1 MSGSVSSGPHFW
13 VNGRPGHAL
22 PLPDRGLEFG
32 DGLFE
37 TLLLLDGVPQFPEFH
52 ERRLRRG
59 FECLRFAGATPE
71 LASLIAPALDR
82 AAGFQRA
89 ALRLTLSRAAGSRG
103 YPPGQG
109 VDHRCVLRLTPIGT
123 DAPAHTSPATLGV
136 SSMALASQPALAG
149 IKHLNRL
156 EQVLAAREAAQ
167 SGADDM
173 VMLDQAGKVV
183 STTAGNLYM
192 FAQGKIH
199 TPRIGDCGIAG
210 TRRKLLLEQW
220 APALGLEVVQR
231 DLDPAELVSAEELFY
246 SNSLW
251 GLRPVGELGARLFQ
265 HHPVCNALFT
275 QYLAGLE

>member
-1 MSGSVSSGPHFW
+1 MPAWS
-13 VNGRPGHAL
+13 L
-22 PLPDRGLEFG
+22 PLPDRGLDFG

-37 TLLLLDGVPQFPEFH
+37 TLLLHGGEALHLPLHLERLERGLRALAFPD
-52 ERRLRRG
+52 
-59 FECLRFAGATPE
+59 CLTT
-71 LASLIAPALDR
+71 ASAQLGEILQSPALR
-82 AAGFQRA
+82 EMAWA
-89 ALRLTLSRAAGSRG
+89 ALRLTVSRG
-103 YPPGQG
+103 GGPRGYAPPAQALPRI
-109 VDHRCVLRLTPIGT
+109 VIAVTPLQRSC
-123 DAPAHTSPATLGV
+123 AELASPSRLGV
-136 SSMALASQPALAG
+136 ASMRWGSQPALAG